1 MPKGIIM
8 MKVCLFVSLA
18 FVCFAANAQTSP
30 GKAKGEICAT
40 EPSTA
45 MVPKPFSNE
54 TSFKCPSLG
63 SVTVSKIYEKGWR
76 VVQYMPLASSAGT
89 FQMVILIEQQH

>member
-1 MPKGIIM
+1 
-8 MKVCLFVSLA
+8 
-18 FVCFAANAQTSP
+18 
-30 GKAKGEICAT
+30 
-40 EPSTA
+40 

-76 VVQYMPLASSAGT
+76 VVQYLPLASNTGT